1 MGMILCCTE
10 RQTPNDLHAVQRE
23 YRGKMRAQ
31 VDMKP
36 LVNMLSD
43 FKGPDSDCEKLH
55 KLETMS
61 DDSLR

>member
-1 MGMILCCTE
+1 
-10 RQTPNDLHAVQRE
+10 
-23 YRGKMRAQ
+23 MRAQ

-43 FKGPDSDCEKLH
+43 FKESDSDREKLH
-55 KLETMS
+55 KLESMS